1 MLETTED
8 GIIAPGV
15 ELQLDWTLVSTE
27 PGDVVIFSSYVPHRS
42 RPNRSDRR
50 RALIYLTYNAQAE
63 GYLRDEYYRHKRA
76 NIKSGRLSMINH
88 FQGTALA
95 TPSAGALA
103 AGAPAA
109 GACAAAA
116 SWEAIDQLRRL
127 FALNGGKM
135 YDPIVTQLEH
145 ALQGAAL
152 AEAAGAPD
160 ALIAAALLHDV
171 GHLLLDEHMGN
182 GDFLLEDRRH
192 EELGADFL
200 QNLSFPQSVVEP
212 IRLHVPAKRYL
223 CASDG
228 AYWDGLSSASQ
239 RSLDVQGGAFS
250 DAEAASFIAR
260 PHAPSAAD
268 VRRWDDRAKG
278 AGVATPQLE
287 HFLTGAVSRVL
298 VAATQ

>member
-1 MLETTED
+1 MRTRTRPRKGSYRTTPRPWSPSTGRTSTTALEFAAGRHTEGLLETTED

-15 ELQLDWTLVSTE
+15 ELDWTLVPTE

-42 RPNRSDRR
+42 GLNRSDRR

-95 TPSAGALA
+95 TPSAGAPA

-109 GACAAAA
+109 GACAASN

-127 FALNGGKM
+127 FALNGGTM

-152 AEAAGAPD
+152 PCRGGGRARRPDRSGAPP
-160 ALIAAALLHDV
+160 
-171 GHLLLDEHMGN
+171 
-182 GDFLLEDRRH
+182 RRGP
-192 EELGADFL
+192 LT
-200 QNLSFPQSVVEP
+200 S
-212 IRLHVPAKRYL
+212 RR
-223 CASDG
+223 
-228 AYWDGLSSASQ
+228 AYGQ
-239 RSLDVQGGAFS
+239 R
-250 DAEAASFIAR
+250 
-260 PHAPSAAD
+260 
-268 VRRWDDRAKG
+268 
-278 AGVATPQLE
+278 
-287 HFLTGAVSRVL
+287 
-298 VAATQ
+298 